1 MRTQTDGSL
10 RTALA
15 LACRLL
21 LVLGGL
27 IATIGFLTACGSSSH
42 PPATAATTGAHTP
55 SKTGSHAPPGTT
67 APKGTAGAPS
77 RAQALAFAHA
87 VNLTAA
93 DVPGFK
99 PTVESE
105 SKPETAVEKQ
115 LARKLLHCIGGQTS
129 SSPTELASASSADFK
144 LEHDVIHLSVKSEV
158 SVAQTAAL
166 VAKELGVI
174 HNNHAKV
181 CLSHYFDLLLKNR
194 ILKEQRSRSSIS
206 PNSISTSISQG
217 TPPAPGATGS
227 YWWRITATITVH
239 KIKLPFY
246 IDILG
251 FTYGPAKVSL
261 FSSGALRPFP
271 AAAQEHLYRLLLE
284 RAEAHKV

>member
-1 MRTQTDGSL
+1 MRAQTDGSL

-15 LACRLL
+15 LACRLV

-27 IATIGFLTACGSSSH
+27 IATVGLLAACGSSSH
-42 PPATAATTGAHTP
+42 PPATDAATGAHTP
-55 SKTGSHAPPGTT
+55 SKTGSHAPPTTT
-67 APKGTAGAPS
+67 APKGTRAPS
-77 RAQALAFAHA
+77 NTQAIAFVHA

-99 PTVESE
+99 PSAERE

-115 LARKLLHCIGGQTS
+115 LARKLLHCIGGQAS
-129 SSPTELASASSADFK
+129 SSPPELASASSANFK
-144 LEHDVIHLSVKSEV
+144 LDHDLIHLSVKSEV

-166 VAKELGVI
+166 VAKELGTT
-174 HNNHAKV
+174 HNNHVKV

-194 ILKEQRSRSSIS
+194 ILNEQGSRSSIS

-227 YWWRITATITVH
+227 YWWRITATIAVH

-271 AAAQEHLYRLLLE
+271 AAAQEHLYRLLLQ
-284 RAEAHKV
+284 RAEAHSL

>member
-1 MRTQTDGSL
+1 VRAQTDGSL

-15 LACRLL
+15 LACRLVL
-21 LVLGGL
+21 ILGGL
-27 IATIGFLTACGSSSH
+27 IATVGLLAACGSSSH
-42 PPATAATTGAHTP
+42 PPATDATGAHTP
-55 SKTGSHAPPGTT
+55 SATS
-67 APKGTAGAPS
+67 PKAAGAPS
-77 RAQALAFAHA
+77 RAQAFAFAHA

-99 PTVESE
+99 PSAERE
-105 SKPETAVEKQ
+105 SKPETTAEKQ

-129 SSPTELASASSADFK
+129 SSPAELASANSADFK
-144 LEHDVIHLSVKSEV
+144 LDHDVIHLSVKSEV

-166 VAKELGVI
+166 ANKELGVI
-174 HNNHAKV
+174 HNNHVKV

-206 PNSISTSISQG
+206 PNSISTFISQG

-227 YWWRITATITVH
+227 YWWRIRATITVH

-271 AAAQEHLYRLLLE
+271 AAAQEHLYQLLLQ
-284 RAEAHKV
+284 RAEAHSL